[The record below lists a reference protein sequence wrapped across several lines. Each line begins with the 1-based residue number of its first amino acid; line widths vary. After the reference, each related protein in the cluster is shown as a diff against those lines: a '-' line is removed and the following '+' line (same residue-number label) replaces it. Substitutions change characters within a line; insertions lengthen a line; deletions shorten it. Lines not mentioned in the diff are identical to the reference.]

1 MRRADLPVLHARTT
15 VYGVRTSLGTLS
27 LLALAGAC
35 SSKGSAD
42 DGGTAGDAGSTSSGG
57 TSTGGTAQSGSGGN
71 AGSAAGGSTTGGN
84 ATGGSGEGGS
94 TADGS
99 SGDSATGG
107 TGAGT
112 GGTSEGGGSGSGVS
126 GAAGSGGATAGSG
139 GGTSGSGGKAAVP
152 MFMTRTL
159 AMDNVAE
166 GADVGDIDGDGVLDL
181 VAGPRWYKGPD
192 FALGGTVIAN
202 PPTFTRDQY
211 STFFLTFVDDVNGD
225 GRPDVI
231 AVGDA
236 GGGNGTGTPNAFWYQ
251 NPGATNLAQPWTKT
265 AIYSGLV
272 ANESPGYVN
281 LLGYAK
287 KELVFMTDQRLG
299 YARPA
304 ATATAPWTFTA
315 VTGTGFGTPYV
326 HGLGAGDI
334 DGDGLIDLVE
344 RTGWW
349 RQTSGATWESHTYD
363 FGTGLTGTRSSNWGG
378 AQMQV
383 YDVDGDGDADVVTS
397 LAAHRYG
404 LSWFEH
410 TGTGAATTFTP
421 HAILPSAAETGN
433 FSQLHALVAADV
445 NGDGLTDVVAG
456 KRYYA
461 HPSSNA
467 DPGTTDP
474 PVLYWFE
481 LTRSG
486 GTATFVP
493 HLIPSE

>member
-1 MRRADLPVLHARTT
+1 
-15 VYGVRTSLGTLS
+15 
-27 LLALAGAC
+27 
-35 SSKGSAD
+35 
-42 DGGTAGDAGSTSSGG
+42 
-57 TSTGGTAQSGSGGN
+57 
-71 AGSAAGGSTTGGN
+71 
-84 ATGGSGEGGS
+84 
-94 TADGS
+94 
-99 SGDSATGG
+99 
-107 TGAGT
+107 
-112 GGTSEGGGSGSGVS
+112 
-126 GAAGSGGATAGSG
+126 
-139 GGTSGSGGKAAVP
+139 
-152 MFMTRTL
+152 MTRTL

-166 GADVGDIDGDGVLDL
+166 GADAGDIDGDGVVDL
-181 VAGPRWYKGPD
+181 VAGPRWYKGPG

-236 GGGNGTGTPNAFWYQ
+236 GGANGTGTPNAFWYQ
-251 NPGATNLAQPWTKT
+251 NPGPANLAQPWAKT

-272 ANESPGYVN
+272 ANESPGYLN
-281 LLGYAK
+281 LLGDAK
-287 KELVFMTDQRLG
+287 KELVFMTDQRMG
-299 YARPA
+299 YARPGA
-304 ATATAPWTFTA
+304 SATAPWTFTA

-334 DGDGLIDLVE
+334 DGDGLGDLVE

-349 RQTSGATWESHTYD
+349 RQTSGATWEQHTYD
-363 FGTGLTGTRSSNWGG
+363 FGSGLTGTRPSNWGG
-378 AQMQV
+378 AQMQI
-383 YDVDGDGDADVVTS
+383 YDVDGDGDADVVTA

-421 HAILPSAAETGN
+421 HAILPSAAEAGN

-445 NGDGLTDVVAG
+445 NGDGLTDVIAG

-481 LTRSG
+481 LVRSG
-486 GTATFVP
+486 ATATFVP
-493 HLIPSE
+493 HLIHEDSGAGCNFVARDLTGDGKVDIFTTNKRGTFLHVQQ